1 MQNQENKSTSHTDVI
16 PAIVEY
22 VREAY
27 FQEEI
32 QNLPIDFQDIFE
44 MFLESEHANQLNDR
58 LKLLNC
64 LNTIRAFAKS
74 LAPFTKDQVEQAC
87 AEYHKQVCHV

>member
-1 MQNQENKSTSHTDVI
+1 MQNPEIKTSHTDVI

-27 FQEEI
+27 YQEEI

-44 MFLESEHANQLNDR
+44 MFLESEFANSLPER

-74 LAPFTKDQVEQAC
+74 LAPFSKEQVEQAC
-87 AEYHKQVCHV
+87 EEYHKVHCHV